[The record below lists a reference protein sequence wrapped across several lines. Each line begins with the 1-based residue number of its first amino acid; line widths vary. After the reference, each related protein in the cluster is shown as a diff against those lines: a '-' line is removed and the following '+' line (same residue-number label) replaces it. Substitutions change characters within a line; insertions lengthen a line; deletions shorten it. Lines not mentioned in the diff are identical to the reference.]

1 MYLRPSAL
9 SALAF
14 AIQSASKFEYPAD
27 RTLSYVLREHRVG
40 SLDRPL
46 VAEGFYAWL
55 RHRMSVEAIV
65 GDDAKTAKG
74 DGRFVALALAAF
86 ARQFRRRI
94 TVPPGE
100 TDRYVKFLDIEEKLG
115 PNARRELPAWLWDR
129 LGLQYGEEERVAL
142 AEDLLKP
149 AAFDL
154 RVNTLKAKRDEVL
167 QRLRKEGFSDA
178 RATPMSETGIRLQQ
192 LELGRVDISRHELF
206 EDGSIEVQDE
216 GSQLLANLVGAK
228 RGEFVIDF
236 CAGAGGKT
244 LALAAMMA
252 STGRLY
258 AFDNN
263 ERRLDN
269 LSPRLARS
277 GASNVQTQRIENEHD
292 KKLAK
297 FIGKAD
303 RVLVDAPCSGL
314 GTLKRNPD
322 LKWRQSPAS
331 VKELTEIQKS
341 ILTAASKLVRSGG
354 RLVYAT
360 CSLLAEENEKIAEH
374 FLMTNE
380 GWKLVPSSLR
390 DEPVSEE
397 KPYAQLLPHR
407 DGCDGFFAAVFERA

>member
-1 MYLRPSAL
+1 MQLRASAL

-27 RTLSYVLREHRVG
+27 RTLSYVLREKRVG

-55 RHRMSVEAIV
+55 RHRLSVEAI
-65 GDDAKTAKG
+65 AF
-74 DGRFVALALAAF
+74 DGGQPKDEFTALALAAL
-86 ARQFRRRI
+86 ARQFRRRV
-94 TVPPGE
+94 TPPSGE
-100 TDRYVKFLDIEEKLG
+100 TDRYAKFLKADELLG
-115 PNARRELPAWLWDR
+115 AHARRELPAWLWDR
-129 LGLQYGEEERVAL
+129 LGVQYGSDERVAL

-149 AAFDL
+149 ASFDL

-167 QRLRKEGFSDA
+167 KRLKNEGFEDA
-178 RATPMSETGIRLQQ
+178 RPTPLSDVGVRLQQ
-192 LELGRVDISRHELF
+192 LELGRVDISRHPLF

-216 GSQLLANLVGAK
+216 GSQLLAKLVGAK

-269 LSPRLARS
+269 LAPRLARS
-277 GASNVQTQRIENEHD
+277 GASNVQTQRIDDEHD
-292 KKLAK
+292 PKLAK
-297 FIGKAD
+297 FAAKAD

-331 VKELTEIQKS
+331 VKELVEIQKS
-341 ILTAASKLVRSGG
+341 ILNEAAKLVRPGG

-360 CSLLAEENEKIAEH
+360 CSLLAEENEKVAEH
-374 FLMTNE
+374 FLANHE
-380 GWKLVPSSLR
+380 GWTVIPSSLR
-390 DEPVSEE
+390 NEAERE
-397 KPYAQLLPHR
+397 TNATPYAQLLPHR
-407 DGCDGFFAAVFERA
+407 DGCDGFFAAVFERK

>member
-1 MYLRPSAL
+1 
-9 SALAF
+9 
-14 AIQSASKFEYPAD
+14 
-27 RTLSYVLREHRVG
+27 
-40 SLDRPL
+40 
-46 VAEGFYAWL
+46 
-55 RHRMSVEAIV
+55 
-65 GDDAKTAKG
+65 
-74 DGRFVALALAAF
+74 
-86 ARQFRRRI
+86 
-94 TVPPGE
+94 
-100 TDRYVKFLDIEEKLG
+100 
-115 PNARRELPAWLWDR
+115 
-129 LGLQYGEEERVAL
+129 
-142 AEDLLKP
+142 LLKP

-154 RVNTLKAKRDEVL
+154 RVNTLKAKRDDVL
-167 QRLRKEGFSDA
+167 KRLQKEGFSDA
-178 RATPMSETGIRLQQ
+178 RATPLSEVGIRLQQ

-216 GSQLLANLVGAK
+216 GSQLLAKLVGAK

-277 GASNVQTQRIENEHD
+277 GASNVQTQRIEDEND
-292 KKLAK
+292 KKLDK
-297 FIGKAD
+297 FFGKAD

-331 VKELTEIQKS
+331 VKELLQIQKN
-341 ILTAASKLVRSGG
+341 ILNAAAKLVKNGG

-360 CSLLAEENEKIAEH
+360 CSLLTEENEKVAED
-374 FLMTNE
+374 FLAKHSE
-380 GWKLVPSSLR
+380 WKVIPVSMR
-390 DEPVSEE
+390 DDEPNPE
-397 KPYAQLLPHR
+397 KPFANLLPHR
-407 DGCDGFFAAVFERA
+407 DGCDGFFAAVFEST

>member
-1 MYLRPSAL
+1 MLLRPSAL
-9 SALAF
+9 SALSF

-27 RTLSYVLREHRVG
+27 RTLSYVMREHRVG
-40 SLDRPL
+40 SQDRPL

-55 RHRMSVEAIV
+55 RHRLSVEAIAFD
-65 GDDAKTAKG
+65 GAKPKDENT
-74 DGRFVALALAAF
+74 ALALAAL
-86 ARQFRRRI
+86 ARQLRRRV
-94 TVPPGE
+94 TVPAGE
-100 TDRYVKFLDIEEKLG
+100 TDRYTKFLKIDETLG
-115 PNARRELPAWLWDR
+115 AHTRRELPAWLWDR
-129 LGLQYGEEERVAL
+129 LGAQYGNDERIAL

-154 RVNTLKAKRDEVL
+154 RVNTLKAKRDDVL
-167 QRLRKEGFSDA
+167 KRLQKEGFSDA
-178 RATPMSETGIRLQQ
+178 RATPLADTGIRLQQ

-206 EDGSIEVQDE
+206 EDGTIEVQDE
-216 GSQLLANLVGAK
+216 GSQLLAKLVGAK

-277 GASNVQTQRIENEHD
+277 GASNVQTQRIEDEND
-292 KKLAK
+292 KKLDK
-297 FIGKAD
+297 FFGKAD

-331 VKELTEIQKS
+331 VKELVQIQKN
-341 ILTAASKLVRSGG
+341 ILNAAAKLVKNGG

-360 CSLLAEENEKIAEH
+360 CSLLTEENEKVAED
-374 FLMTNE
+374 FLATNA
-380 GWKLVPSSLR
+380 GWKVIPVSLR
-390 DEPVSEE
+390 NDEPNSE
-397 KPYAQLLPHR
+397 KPFAQLLPHR
-407 DGCDGFFAAVFERA
+407 DGCDGFFAAVFEKS

>member
-1 MYLRPSAL
+1 MLLRPSAL
-9 SALAF
+9 SALSF

-40 SLDRPL
+40 SQDRPL

-55 RHRMSVEAIV
+55 RHRLSVEAIAFD
-65 GDDAKTAKG
+65 GAKPKDENT
-74 DGRFVALALAAF
+74 ALALAAL
-86 ARQFRRRI
+86 ARQLRRRV
-94 TVPPGE
+94 TVPAGE
-100 TDRYVKFLDIEEKLG
+100 TDRYTKFLKIDETLG
-115 PNARRELPAWLWDR
+115 AHARRELPAWLWDR
-129 LGLQYGEEERVAL
+129 LGVQYGNDERIAL

-154 RVNTLKAKRDEVL
+154 RVNTLKAKRDDVL
-167 QRLRKEGFSDA
+167 KRLQKEGFSDA
-178 RATPMSETGIRLQQ
+178 RATPLADTGIRLQQ

-206 EDGSIEVQDE
+206 EDGTIEVQDE
-216 GSQLLANLVGAK
+216 GSQLLAKLVGAK

-277 GASNVQTQRIENEHD
+277 SASNVQTMRIEDEND
-292 KKLAK
+292 KKLDK
-297 FIGKAD
+297 FFGKAD

-322 LKWRQSPAS
+322 LKWRQSPGS
-331 VKELTEIQKS
+331 VKELVQIQKN
-341 ILTAASKLVRSGG
+341 ILNAAAKLVNTDG

-360 CSLLAEENEKIAEH
+360 CSLLAEENEKVAEE
-374 FLMTNE
+374 FLATNA
-380 GWKLVPSSLR
+380 GWKVIPVSLR
-390 DEPVSEE
+390 GDEPNPE
-397 KPYAQLLPHR
+397 KPFANLLPHR
-407 DGCDGFFAAVFERA
+407 DGCDGFFAAVFEKV

>member
-1 MYLRPSAL
+1 MQLRSSAL

-14 AIQSASKFEYPAD
+14 AIQSTAKFDYPAD
-27 RTLSYVLREHRVG
+27 RTLTYVLREKRVG

-55 RHRMSVEAIV
+55 RHRLTVEAI
-65 GDDAKTAKG
+65 AF
-74 DGRFVALALAAF
+74 DGGKPKDEFTALALAAL
-86 ARQFRRRI
+86 ARQFRRRV
-94 TVPPGE
+94 TVPAGE
-100 TDRYVKFLDIEEKLG
+100 TDRYTKFLKTEETMGAHAK
-115 PNARRELPAWLWDR
+115 RELPAWLWDR
-129 LGLQYGEEERVAL
+129 LGLQYGNDERIAL
-142 AEDLLKP
+142 ADELLKP

-154 RVNTLKAKRDEVL
+154 RVNTLKAKRDDVL
-167 QRLRKEGFSDA
+167 RRLQKEGFDGA
-178 RATPMSETGIRLQQ
+178 RATPISDIGIRLQK

-206 EDGSIEVQDE
+206 ENGVIEVQDE
-216 GSQLLANLVGAK
+216 GSQLLAKLVGAK

-258 AFDNN
+258 ALDNN

-269 LSPRLARS
+269 LGPRLARS
-277 GASNVQTQRIENEHD
+277 GASNVQTMRIENEHD
-292 KKLAK
+292 SKLAK
-297 FIGKAD
+297 FAGKVD

-331 VKELTEIQKS
+331 IKELVEIQKS
-341 ILTAASKLVRSGG
+341 ILNEAAKLVRPGG

-360 CSLLAEENEKIAEH
+360 CSLLAEENEKVAEH
-374 FLMTNE
+374 FLATQE
-380 GWKLVPSSLR
+380 GWAAVPVSLR
-390 DEPVSEE
+390 DEAPNPE
-397 KPYAQLLPHR
+397 KPFAQLLPHR
-407 DGCDGFFAAVFERA
+407 DGCDGFFAAVFEKS

>member
-1 MYLRPSAL
+1 MYLRISAL
-9 SALAF
+9 NALAF

-27 RTLSYVLREHRVG
+27 RTLSYVLREQRVG

-55 RHRMSVEAIV
+55 RHRLSVEAIV
-65 GDDAKTAKG
+65 GDEAKNVKNEQ
-74 DGRFVALALAAF
+74 RFIALALAAC

-94 TVPPGE
+94 TPPAGE
-100 TDRYVKFLDIEEKLG
+100 TDRYAKYLKIEETLG
-115 PNARRELPAWLWDR
+115 PHARRELPAWLWDR
-129 LGLQYGEEERVAL
+129 LGLQYGDETRIAL
-142 AEDLLKP
+142 AESLLKP
-149 AAFDL
+149 ASFDL
-154 RVNTLKAKRDEVL
+154 RVNTLKAKRDAVL
-167 QRLRKEGFSDA
+167 ARLRKEGFDNA
-178 RATPMSETGIRLQQ
+178 RATPLSEIGIRLQHHE
-192 LELGRVDISRHELF
+192 LERVDISRHELF

-216 GSQLLANLVGAK
+216 GSQLLATLVGAK
-228 RGEFVIDF
+228 RGEMVIDF

-258 AFDNN
+258 AVDVS

-269 LSPRLARS
+269 LGPRLARS
-277 GASNVQTQRIENEHD
+277 GASNVQAIRIEDETD
-292 KKLAK
+292 KKLDK

-331 VKELTEIQKS
+331 VKELVALQAR
-341 ILTAASKLVRSGG
+341 ILASAARLVKPGG

-360 CSLLAEENEKIAEH
+360 CSLLAEENEKIAH
-374 FLMTNE
+374 QFAQANADF
-380 GWKLVPSSLR
+380 KFVPSSFHG
-390 DEPVSEE
+390 EANAEQPF
-397 KPYAQLLPHR
+397 AQLLPHR
-407 DGCDGFFAAVFERA
+407 DECDGFFAAVFERV

>member
-1 MYLRPSAL
+1 MLLRPSAL

-27 RTLSYVLREHRVG
+27 RTLSYTLREHRVG
-40 SLDRPL
+40 SQDRPL

-55 RHRMSVEAIV
+55 RHRLSVEAI
-65 GDDAKTAKG
+65 AG
-74 DGRFVALALAAF
+74 DGAKPDALALAAL
-86 ARQFRRRI
+86 ARQFRRRV
-94 TVPPGE
+94 TPPAGE
-100 TDRYVKFLDIEEKLG
+100 TDRYTKFLKIDETLG
-115 PNARRELPAWLWDR
+115 PHGRRELPAWLWDR
-129 LGLQYGEEERVAL
+129 LGAQYGNEERIAL

-154 RVNTLKAKRDEVL
+154 RVNTLKAKRDDVL
-167 QRLRKEGFSDA
+167 KRLQKEGFSDA
-178 RATPMSETGIRLQQ
+178 RATPLADTGIRLQQ

-216 GSQLLANLVGAK
+216 GSQLLAKLVGAK

-277 GASNVQTQRIENEHD
+277 GASNVQMQRIEDEND
-292 KKLAK
+292 PKLAK
-297 FIGKAD
+297 FFGKAD

-331 VKELTEIQKS
+331 VKELVQIQKN
-341 ILTAASKLVRSGG
+341 ILNAAAKLVKNGG
-354 RLVYAT
+354 RLIYAT
-360 CSLLAEENEKIAEH
+360 CSLLTEENEKVAED
-374 FLMTNE
+374 FLATHSE
-380 GWKLVPSSLR
+380 WKVIPVSMR
-390 DEPVSEE
+390 DDEPNPE
-397 KPYAQLLPHR
+397 KPFANLLPHR
-407 DGCDGFFAAVFERA
+407 DGCDGFFAAVFEST

>member
-14 AIQSASKFEYPAD
+14 AIQSAAKFEYPAD

-40 SLDRPL
+40 SQDRPL

-55 RHRMSVEAIV
+55 RHRLSVEAIAFE
-65 GDDAKTAKG
+65 GGKPKDEFA
-74 DGRFVALALAAF
+74 ALALAAL
-86 ARQFRRRI
+86 ARQFRRRV
-94 TVPPGE
+94 TVPAGE
-100 TDRYVKFLDIEEKLG
+100 TDRYTKFLKVDETLG
-115 PNARRELPAWLWDR
+115 PHARRELPAWLWDR
-129 LGLQYGEEERVAL
+129 LGAQYGNDERVAL

-149 AAFDL
+149 ASFDL
-154 RVNTLKAKRDEVL
+154 RVNTLKAKRDDVL
-167 QRLRKEGFSDA
+167 KRLQKEGFSDA
-178 RATPMSETGIRLQQ
+178 RATSLADTGIRLQQ

-206 EDGSIEVQDE
+206 EDGTIEVQDE
-216 GSQLLANLVGAK
+216 GSQLLAKLVGAK

-269 LSPRLARS
+269 LHPRLARS
-277 GASNVQTQRIENEHD
+277 GASNVQTQRIEDESD
-292 KKLAK
+292 KKLDK
-297 FIGKAD
+297 FFGKAD

-331 VKELTEIQKS
+331 VKELMQIQKN
-341 ILTAASKLVRSGG
+341 ILSAAAKLVKSGG
-354 RLVYAT
+354 RLIYAT
-360 CSLLAEENEKIAEH
+360 CSLLAEENEKIAEE
-374 FLMTNE
+374 FLAANAE
-380 GWKLVPSSLR
+380 WKVIPVSLR
-390 DEPVSEE
+390 SDEPNSE
-397 KPYAQLLPHR
+397 KPFAQLLPHR
-407 DGCDGFFAAVFERA
+407 DGCDGFFAAVFEKTNR

>member
-1 MYLRPSAL
+1 MLLRPAAL

-27 RTLSYVLREHRVG
+27 RTLSYVLREKRVG
-40 SLDRPL
+40 SQDRPL

-55 RHRMSVEAIV
+55 RHRLSVETIAF
-65 GDDAKTAKG
+65 
-74 DGRFVALALAAF
+74 DGGKPKDEFSALALAAL
-86 ARQFRRRI
+86 ARQFRRRV
-94 TVPPGE
+94 TAPAGE
-100 TDRYVKFLDIEEKLG
+100 TDRYTKFLKADETLG
-115 PNARRELPAWLWDR
+115 PHARRELPAWLWDR
-129 LGLQYGEEERVAL
+129 LGTQYGNEERIAL

-149 AAFDL
+149 ASFDL
-154 RVNTLKAKRDEVL
+154 RVNTLKAKRDDVL
-167 QRLRKEGFSDA
+167 KRLQKEGFSDA
-178 RATPMSETGIRLQQ
+178 RATPISDVGIRLQQ
-192 LELGRVDISRHELF
+192 LELGRIDIGRHPLF
-206 EDGSIEVQDE
+206 EDGTIEVQDE
-216 GSQLLANLVGAK
+216 GSQLLAKLVGAK

-269 LSPRLARS
+269 MGPRLARS

-292 KKLAK
+292 SKLAK
-297 FIGKAD
+297 FAGKAD

-331 VKELTEIQKS
+331 VKELIEIQKS
-341 ILTAASKLVRSGG
+341 ILNEAAKLVRIGG

-360 CSLLAEENEKIAEH
+360 CSLLAEENENIAEH
-374 FLMTNE
+374 FLSKNV
-380 GWKLVPSSLR
+380 GWKVVPSSLR
-390 DEPVSEE
+390 NEAASEE
-397 KPYAQLLPHR
+397 KPYAHLLPHR
-407 DGCDGFFAAVFERA
+407 DGCDGFFAAVFERQ

>member
-1 MYLRPSAL
+1 MYLRPTAL

-40 SLDRPL
+40 SIDRSM

-55 RHRMSVEAIV
+55 RHRLTVESMITAN
-65 GDDAKTAKG
+65 GDKPKDEFTAT
-74 DGRFVALALAAF
+74 ALAAL

-94 TVPPGE
+94 TVPAGE
-100 TDRYVKFLDIEEKLG
+100 TDRYAKYLALEETLTAH
-115 PNARRELPAWLWDR
+115 PRRELPAWLWDR
-129 LGLQYGEEERVAL
+129 LGAQLGDDERAAL
-142 AEDLLKP
+142 AENLLKP
-149 AAFDL
+149 ASFDL
-154 RVNTLKAKRDEVL
+154 RVNTLKGKRDEVL
-167 QRLRKEGFSDA
+167 KRMQKEGFPDA
-178 RATPMSETGIRLQQ
+178 RATPMSEIGIRLQQ
-192 LELGRVDISRHELF
+192 PEFARVDLARHALF
-206 EDGSIEVQDE
+206 EDGVIEVQDE
-216 GSQLLANLVGAK
+216 GSQLLAKLVGAK

-244 LALAAMMA
+244 LALAAQMA

-269 LSPRLARS
+269 LHPRLARS
-277 GASNVQTQRIENEHD
+277 GASNVQTMRIEDEND
-292 KKLAK
+292 KKLDK
-297 FIGKAD
+297 FFGKAD

-331 VKELTEIQKS
+331 VKELVQIQKK
-341 ILTAASKLVRSGG
+341 ILAAASKLVKSGG

-360 CSLLAEENEKIAEH
+360 CSLLAEENEKIAED
-374 FLMTNE
+374 FLATNT
-380 GWKLVPSSLR
+380 GWNVVPVSLR
-390 DEPVSEE
+390 GDEPSTE
-397 KPYAQLLPHR
+397 KPYAQLFPHR
-407 DGCDGFFAAVFERA
+407 DGCDGFFAAVFEKS

>member
-27 RTLSYVLREHRVG
+27 RTLSYTLREQRVG
-40 SLDRPL
+40 SQDRPL

-55 RHRMSVEAIV
+55 RHRLSVEAI
-65 GDDAKTAKG
+65 AG
-74 DGRFVALALAAF
+74 DGAKPEVLALAAL
-86 ARQFRRRI
+86 ARQFRRRV

-100 TDRYVKFLDIEEKLG
+100 TDRYTKFLKIDETLG
-115 PNARRELPAWLWDR
+115 AHARRELPAWLWDR
-129 LGLQYGEEERVAL
+129 LGAQYGNEERIAL

-154 RVNTLKAKRDEVL
+154 RVNTLKARRDDVL
-167 QRLRKEGFSDA
+167 ARLKKEGFADA
-178 RATPMSETGIRLQQ
+178 RATPFSDVGIRLQQ

-216 GSQLLANLVGAK
+216 GSQLLAKLVGAK

-252 STGRLY
+252 NTGRLY

-277 GASNVQTQRIENEHD
+277 GASNVQTTRIDDEND
-292 KKLAK
+292 KKLDK
-297 FIGKAD
+297 FFGKAD

-331 VKELTEIQKS
+331 VKELVQIQKN
-341 ILTAASKLVRSGG
+341 ILNAASKLVKTGG
-354 RLVYAT
+354 RLTYAT
-360 CSLLAEENEKIAEH
+360 CSLLAEENEKVAED
-374 FLMTNE
+374 FLATSG
-380 GWKLVPSSLR
+380 GWKVIPVSMR
-390 DEPVSEE
+390 GDEPNSE
-397 KPYAQLLPHR
+397 KPFAQLLPHR
-407 DGCDGFFAAVFERA
+407 DGCDGFFAAVFEKS

>member
-1 MYLRPSAL
+1 MLLRPAAL

-27 RTLSYVLREHRVG
+27 RTLSYVLREKRVG
-40 SLDRPL
+40 SQDRPL

-55 RHRMSVEAIV
+55 RHRLSVEAIAFE
-65 GDDAKTAKG
+65 GGKPKDEFA
-74 DGRFVALALAAF
+74 ALALAALV
-86 ARQFRRRI
+86 RQFRRRV
-94 TVPPGE
+94 TAPAGE
-100 TDRYVKFLDIEEKLG
+100 IDRYTKYLKADETLG
-115 PNARRELPAWLWDR
+115 PHARRELPAWLWDR
-129 LGLQYGEEERVAL
+129 LGAQYGNEERIAL
-142 AEDLLKP
+142 AEELLKP
-149 AAFDL
+149 ASFDL
-154 RVNTLKAKRDEVL
+154 RVNTLKAKRDDVL

-178 RATPMSETGIRLQQ
+178 RATLLSDVGIRLQQ

-206 EDGSIEVQDE
+206 EDGTIEVQDE
-216 GSQLLANLVGAK
+216 GSQLLAKLVGAK

-258 AFDNN
+258 AMDNN

-269 LSPRLARS
+269 LNPRLARS
-277 GASNVQTQRIENEHD
+277 GASNVQTVRIENEHD
-292 KKLAK
+292 KKLDK

-331 VKELTEIQKS
+331 VKELIEIQKS
-341 ILTAASKLVRSGG
+341 ILAAASKLVRTGG

-360 CSLLAEENEKIAEH
+360 CSLLTEENEKVAEH
-374 FLMTNE
+374 FLATNE
-380 GWKLVPSSLR
+380 GWKVVPASLR
-390 DEPVSEE
+390 GEEASESS
-397 KPYAQLLPHR
+397 PYASLLPHR
-407 DGCDGFFAAVFERA
+407 DGCDGFFAAVFERTT